1 MSVRR
6 REPYYLEEVGHQPPL
21 SLARKSTSDGLT
33 GTKRQTRLHASS
45 RTVQPALR
53 RLDNFRRQIPAQ
65 SLISDLLVWY
75 REQRRTWLGRI
86 TVSPEKKK
94 SIFVGFRQ
102 AQCLLPRWRDM
113 CGPDITRR
121 QRATLPER
129 INSGLVSTNL
139 LEQRTVVQL
148 LVTALSRQR
157 RAETDAERPS
167 VWPGRPSCPPV
178 TLRGLDSAPALASHQ
193 GGTLLIISLVLCD
206 S

>member
-65 SLISDLLVWY
+65 SLIISSSV
-75 REQRRTWLGRI
+75 EAWLGRI

-113 CGPDITRR
+113 CGPDIT
-121 QRATLPER
+121 PD
-129 INSGLVSTNL
+129 SGGP
-139 LEQRTVVQL
+139 
-148 LVTALSRQR
+148 R
-157 RAETDAERPS
+157 RAPNVLVMAGSSLVPR
-167 VWPGRPSCPPV
+167 PV
-178 TLRGLDSAPALASHQ
+178 TLRGLDSAPALAFTTRAEPC
-193 GGTLLIISLVLCD
+193 GR
-206 S
+206 